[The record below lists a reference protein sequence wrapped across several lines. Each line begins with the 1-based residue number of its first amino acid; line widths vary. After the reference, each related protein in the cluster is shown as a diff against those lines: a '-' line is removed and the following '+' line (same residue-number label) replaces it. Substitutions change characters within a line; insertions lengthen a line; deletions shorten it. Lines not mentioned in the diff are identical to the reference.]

1 MRATRALICL
11 AVVVAACAAN
21 PQSPRP
27 ITGEKLYEAVAS
39 GKQPMLAVIDSRSHN
54 ADRKLALGAPSAD
67 WKHVYTTAGTSLV
80 DTATATGDTV
90 NTMQLHGAYHLPAA
104 TANGVPGGLSPS
116 GRWLVVERFDGSAQT
131 PSATH
136 MLVIDTAAMK
146 VQRRVD
152 LQGYFEF
159 DAIDNMALNLYLIQ
173 HLNGRE
179 YYVRLYDLTSG
190 SLTSNI
196 VVDKSDGNQAMA
208 GLRLSGVPSADG
220 HWLFSVYVREHEA
233 PFIHA
238 LSLDGPFAFC
248 LDLPGRGYADDPAE
262 MQWSLAMS
270 PDGSRVYAV
279 NTATGDLAVMTN
291 GSNGAPTIDRTAR
304 FARSA
309 SNAGPTQGAN
319 GAVVSGGTLIAGG
332 PAGLTWIDTSSL
344 KVVDRSIAGWSIPS
358 VGLSPDGKHLYAV
371 SAEGRIAQVTIDSR
385 AVDGIF
391 DPSAGTPMALMRVA
405 AA

>member
-11 AVVVAACAAN
+11 AVVVAACTAN
-21 PQSPRP
+21 PQAPRQ
-27 ITGEKLYEAVAS
+27 ISGEKLYEAVAS
-39 GKQPMLAVIDSRSHN
+39 GKSQMLAVIDSRSHN
-54 ADRKLALGAPSAD
+54 AERKLTLGVPSAD
-67 WKHVYTTAGTSLV
+67 WKHVYTTAGMSLM
-80 DTATATGDTV
+80 DTDTATGDTV
-90 NTMQLHGAYHLPAA
+90 NTMQLHGAYHLPSA
-104 TANGVPGGLSPS
+104 TATGMPGGLSPS

-159 DAIDNMALNLYLIQ
+159 DAIDNMALNLYLIE

-190 SLTSNI
+190 SLTANI

-208 GLRLSGVPSADG
+208 GLRLSGIPSADG

-233 PFIHA
+233 PFVHA

-248 LDLPGRGYADDPAE
+248 LDLPGSGYLDDPSE
-262 MQWSLAMS
+262 MNWSLALS
-270 PDGSRVYAV
+270 PDGSRLYAV
-279 NTATGDLAVMTN
+279 NPAAGTVAVIDTGA
-291 GSNGAPTIDRTAR
+291 NGAPGVLRTAR
-304 FARSA
+304 FPAFPGRAVMA
-309 SNAGPTQGAN
+309 SS
-319 GAVVSGGTLIAGG
+319 GAVVRGPMLIAGG
-332 PAGLTWIDTSSL
+332 ASGVAWIDTASL
-344 KVVDRSIAGWSIPS
+344 KLSGRAVEGWPIAG
-358 VGLSPDGKHLYAV
+358 VGVSPDGTNLYAV
-371 SAEGRIAQVTIDSR
+371 SDAGQIGAISLASRQVT
-385 AVDGIF
+385 AIF

>member
-21 PQSPRP
+21 PQAPRP
-27 ITGEKLYEAVAS
+27 ASGEKLYEAVAS
-39 GKQPMLAVIDSRSHN
+39 GKQQMLAVIDSRSHN
-54 ADRKLALGAPSAD
+54 ADRKLALGVPSAD
-67 WKHVYTTAGTSLV
+67 WKHVYTTAGMSLV
-80 DTATATGDTV
+80 DTDTATGVTV
-90 NTMQLHGAYHLPAA
+90 NTMLLGSAYHLPAA

-116 GRWLVVERFDGSAQT
+116 GRWLVVERFDGSSQM

-146 VQRRVD
+146 IQRRVD
-152 LQGYFEF
+152 LHGYFEF
-159 DAIDNMALNLYLIQ
+159 DAIDNMALNLYLIE

-190 SLTSNI
+190 SLTANI

-208 GLRLSGVPSADG
+208 GLRLSGIPSADG
-220 HWLFSVYVREHEA
+220 QWLFSVYVREHEA

-238 LSLDGPFAFC
+238 LSLNGPFAFC

-270 PDGSRVYAV
+270 PDGSRIYAV
-279 NTATGDLAVMTN
+279 NPATGDVAAITN

-304 FARSA
+304 FARAA
-309 SNAGPTQGAN
+309 SNAGATQAAMGA
-319 GAVVSGGTLIAGG
+319 AVSGGWLIAGG

-344 KVVDRSIAGWSIPS
+344 KVVDRSIAGWSISS

-371 SAEGRIAQVTIDSR
+371 SAEGRIALVTIDSR

-391 DPSAGTPMALMRVA
+391 DPAAGTPMALMRVA